1 MPVAR
6 RSRAFWVV
14 AVVALVLVAVAFVR
28 IVTRGSVRH
37 ARRQNASI
45 VRVETPSRDTVTYIL
60 QSTGDVVAIQ
70 AASIV
75 AKVGGSLD
83 RVNANIGDRVQPG
96 QSLALIDTTELAFTA
111 GQTGATFAAA
121 RAAYERAKELLAESL
136 ASRQEFDNAE
146 AAMKV
151 AEANS
156 RTAQA
161 RLGYASITA
170 PFAGTITA
178 RQFDPGAVVSA
189 GTVLFTL
196 ADFDSVKVVVNV
208 LEKDV
213 PLVRVGTGAT
223 VVADALPGDTLAG
236 RVGRTSDAVD
246 PATRTM
252 RVEIFA
258 ANPAHRLKPGMYATA
273 SLFLFQ
279 HPDAITVPVAAVL
292 SVAGDTFVY
301 VVEHDTARR
310 KLVSTGIEQG
320 ARTEIV
326 SGLDGGESLITTGQQ
341 YVKDASPVT
350 VESSGNPRPAGGG
363 NPKN

>member
-6 RSRAFWVV
+6 RSKAFWVV
-14 AVVALVLVAVAFVR
+14 VVVALALVAVAFVR
-28 IVTRGSVRH
+28 IATRGSVRRS
-37 ARRQNASI
+37 RRPNASI
-45 VRVETPSRDTVTYIL
+45 VRVETPTRDTVTYTL
-60 QSTGDVVAIQ
+60 QSTGDVVAMQ

-83 RVNANIGDRVQPG
+83 RVKANIGDRVQAG

-111 GQTGATFAAA
+111 RQTGATFAAA
-121 RAAYERAKELLAESL
+121 RAAYERASQLLAESL
-136 ASRQEFDNAE
+136 ISREEFDEDEAE
-146 AAMKV
+146 MKV

-156 RTAQA
+156 QTAQA
-161 RLGYASITA
+161 RLGYANITA
-170 PFAGTITA
+170 PFSGTVTA

-213 PLVRVGTGAT
+213 PLVLVWTRAK
-223 VVADALPGDTLAG
+223 VVADALPQDTFAG

-252 RVEIFA
+252 RVEIFV

-273 SLFLFQ
+273 DLFLFQ
-279 HPDAITVPVAAVL
+279 HPDAITVPAAAVL
-292 SVAGDTFVY
+292 RAAGDTFVY
-301 VVEHDTARR
+301 VVERDTARR
-310 KLVSTGIEQG
+310 KPVRTGIEQG
-320 ARTEIV
+320 VRTEIV

-350 VESSGNPRPAGGG
+350 VQP
-363 NPKN
+363 

>member
-1 MPVAR
+1 MRFTR

-14 AVVALVLVAVAFVR
+14 VVVALALIAVAFVR
-28 IVTRGSVRH
+28 IATRGSVRRS
-37 ARRQNASI
+37 RRPSASI
-45 VRVETPSRDTVTYIL
+45 VRVEMPSRDTVTYTL
-60 QSTGDVVAIQ
+60 QSTGDVVAMQ

-83 RVNANIGDRVQPG
+83 RVRANIGDRVQAG
-96 QSLALIDTTELAFTA
+96 QSLALIDTTELALTT

-121 RAAYERAKELLAESL
+121 KATFERTRHLLAENL
-136 ASRQEFDNAE
+136 VSRQDFDNAE
-146 AAMKV
+146 AAMMV

-161 RLGYASITA
+161 RLGYANITA
-170 PFAGTITA
+170 PFAGTVTA
-178 RQFDPGAVVSA
+178 RQFDAGGVVSA

-213 PLVRVGTGAT
+213 PLVTVGAKAK
-223 VVADALPGDTLAG
+223 VVADALPGDTFAG

-252 RVEIFA
+252 RAEIFV
-258 ANPAHRLKPGMYATA
+258 ANPAHRLKPGMYASA
-273 SLFLFQ
+273 DLFLFQ
-279 HPDAITVPVAAVL
+279 HPDAVTVPAAAVL
-292 SVAGDTFVY
+292 RAAGDTFVY
-301 VVEHDTARR
+301 VVERDTARR
-310 KLVSTGIEQG
+310 KKVSTGIEQG
-320 ARTEIV
+320 TRTEIV
-326 SGLDGGESLITTGQQ
+326 SGLDGGESLITTGQR

-350 VESSGNPRPAGGG
+350 VQP
-363 NPKN
+363 

>member
-14 AVVALVLVAVAFVR
+14 VVVALALVAVALVR
-28 IVTRGSVRH
+28 IVTRGSVRRS
-37 ARRQNASI
+37 RRPSASI
-45 VRVETPSRDTVTYIL
+45 VRVEIPSRDTVTYTL

-83 RVNANIGDRVQPG
+83 RVKVNIGDRVRAG
-96 QSLALIDTTELAFTA
+96 QSLALIDTIELALA
-111 GQTGATFAAA
+111 AQQTGATFAAA
-121 RAAYERAKELLAESL
+121 RAAYERASQLLAESL
-136 ASRQEFDNAE
+136 VSRQEFDDAE
-146 AAMKV
+146 AEMKV

-156 RTAQA
+156 HTAQA
-161 RLGYASITA
+161 RLGYAAITA
-170 PFAGTITA
+170 PFAGTVTA

-213 PLVRVGTGAT
+213 PLVAVGNRAK
-223 VVADALPGDTLAG
+223 VVADALPGDTFAG

-252 RVEIFA
+252 RAEIFV

-273 SLFLFQ
+273 DLFLFQ
-279 HPDAITVPVAAVL
+279 HPDAITVPAAAVL
-292 SVAGDTFVY
+292 RVASDTFVY
-301 VVEHDTARR
+301 VVERDTARR
-310 KLVSTGIEQG
+310 RPVSTGIEQD

-350 VESSGNPRPAGGG
+350 VQP
-363 NPKN
+363 

>member
-1 MPVAR
+1 MPSIG
-6 RSRAFWVV
+6 RSRAFRVV
-14 AVVALVLVAVAFVR
+14 VVVALALVAVAVVR
-28 IVTRGSVRH
+28 IATRSSAHR

-45 VRVETPSRDTVTYIL
+45 VRVEIPSRDTVTYTL

-70 AASIV
+70 TASIV

-83 RVNANIGDRVQPG
+83 RVNASIGDRVQAG
-96 QSLALIDTTELAFTA
+96 QSLALIDTTELALTA
-111 GQTGATFAAA
+111 QQTGATFAAA
-121 RAAYERAKELLAESL
+121 KAAFERASQLLAESL
-136 ASRQEFDNAE
+136 TSRQDFDNAE

-161 RLGYASITA
+161 RLGYANITA
-170 PFAGTITA
+170 PFAGTVTVS
-178 RQFDPGAVVSA
+178 QFDPGGVVSA

-213 PLVRVGTGAT
+213 PLVVLGTQVR
-223 VVADALPGDTLAG
+223 VVADALPGDTFAG

-252 RVEIFA
+252 RAEVFV
-258 ANPAHRLKPGMYATA
+258 ANPKHHLKPGMYATA

-279 HPDAITVPVAAVL
+279 HPDAVTVPAAAVL
-292 SVAGDTFVY
+292 RVAGDTFVY
-301 VVEHDTARR
+301 VVERDTARR
-310 KLVSTGIEQG
+310 KPVRTGIEQG

-326 SGLDGGESLITTGQQ
+326 SGLAGGESLITTGQQ

-350 VESSGNPRPAGGG
+350 VQP
-363 NPKN
+363 